1 MKDDLVTGRAGNGLF
16 GSDLWQG
23 ALEKYGVATQLT
35 VRLFDAD
42 EHAVLGPAH
51 LTPLYRLFDETGYD
65 PGIFAECA
73 HRCLA
78 QTEKRPAV
86 IVSQFHGLAVVG
98 ASLMLE
104 GRIVGAAVGGY
115 ALADFSQVSEIR
127 RLGHQASIA
136 FDRLWAIARKQPPVS
151 QRRLTVHGE
160 LLQVLGDALLREH
173 HRARQYEQAA
183 AIVNSSDAA
192 IISKDLN
199 SIIISWNCGA
209 EQLFGHVAQEVV
221 GQPVTLLMPTDR
233 LDEEPGILER
243 IRRGEKIDHY
253 ETVRRRKDGTLLNI
267 SLTVSP
273 LTDAQGRI
281 VGASEIA
288 RDITELQRQRHH
300 RELLIDELNHR
311 VKNTLAMV
319 QSFAMQTLRTAATPA
334 EGWDAFEARL
344 VALAKAHDVL
354 TQEQWEGADLDDVV
368 AEAIAPY
375 SSDLPASRFRVVGP
389 LVRLQPKAVLAL
401 SMALHELA
409 TNAVKHGALSNG
421 TGNVEITWRLAPGDP
436 QRFQLRWAET
446 GGPPVETPRR
456 RGFGSRLIEQG
467 LAHDLA
473 GEVRLAFARAGL
485 VYTIDA
491 PLKDIGG
498 RAPTDRS

>member
-1 MKDDLVTGRAGNGLF
+1 MNLVTDRVGDGLF
-16 GSDLWQG
+16 GSDLWAA

-42 EHAVLGPAH
+42 EHTVLEPAH
-51 LTPLYRLFDETGYD
+51 PTPLYRLFDETGYD

-98 ASLMLE
+98 ASLVLE

-136 FDRLWAIARKQPPVS
+136 FERLWAIARKQPPVS
-151 QRRLTVHGE
+151 QHRLMVNGE

-173 HRARQYEQAA
+173 YRTRQYEQAA
-183 AIVNSSDAA
+183 AIVNSSDDA
-192 IISKDLN
+192 IMSEDLDGV
-199 SIIISWNCGA
+199 IISWNSGA
-209 EQLFGHVAQEVV
+209 ERLFGYTAQEAV
-221 GQPVTLLMPTDR
+221 GVRVALFTVPAIG
-233 LDEEPGILER
+233 DELGIVER
-243 IRRGEKIDHY
+243 IRRGEKIDPY
-253 ETVRRRKDGTLLNI
+253 ETVRRCKNGALLDV

-273 LTDAQGRI
+273 LTDARGRI
-281 VGASEIA
+281 VGASAIA
-288 RDITELQRQRHH
+288 RDITERRRQQYL
-300 RELLIDELNHR
+300 RELLINELNHR
-311 VKNTLAMV
+311 VKNTLATV
-319 QSFAMQTLRTAATPA
+319 QSFAMQTLRNAATPA

-354 TQEQWEGADLDDVV
+354 TQQQWEGADLDNVV
-368 AEAIAPY
+368 ADAIAPY
-375 SSDLPASRFRVVGP
+375 SYGAAGSRFRAAGP
-389 LVRLQPKAVLAL
+389 HIRLEPKAALAL

-409 TNAVKHGALSNG
+409 TNAVKYGALSNG
-421 TGNVEITWRLAPGDP
+421 TGNVEITWRLGPGDP
-436 QRFQLRWAET
+436 QRFQLRWAES
-446 GGPPVETPRR
+446 GGPPVEPPNR
-456 RGFGSRLIEQG
+456 RGFGSILVERG
-467 LAHDLA
+467 LARDLA
-473 GEVRLAFARAGL
+473 GEAHLSFARDGL

-491 PLKDIGG
+491 PLDEIRG
-498 RAPTDRS
+498 RKPTGQP